1 MDTLPFTTGFTKTNG
16 TGTDNSTATDQ
27 ATLRP
32 PEPSW
37 RVRDDSD
44 PLSATTVALNRHHLA
59 IARAV
64 TPDRSEVVADVVS
77 RLAVRMGIRESRAL
91 AYVLVGFLLED
102 YPRVAQYVDQGHL
115 SFEHVRALAD
125 CLECVPEEH
134 RSGVEEDI
142 LLKLQPR
149 RPNQA
154 TPTVARLRQIARQVI
169 NQHHPP
175 ARPKEDEPLPPG
187 PPPDVQEPELN
198 WNPSAADVTD
208 FYLRLNKADS
218 AELTQIIQYVATHE
232 DCPRGEA
239 LMRLVRGQSTAEIT
253 LNIYRP
259 VGGGSEWE
267 EGSIYAAGQW
277 LPAMAGAQWMQR
289 VTHIA
294 APGYEKCDGYQPT
307 PSIRASVIG
316 RDEHCRFPGCDVPAE
331 RCDLDHVHRWDHEAP
346 HGGASE
352 TSTANLHCLC
362 RKHHR
367 MKTTGQWD
375 VSLHP
380 DGTETWT
387 SHGDGHT
394 VTTEP
399 GGVLGRETFQHFAVR
414 RTRNLENYNIL
425 RKQREDWVGLV
436 ADAARDAAEEGK
448 GLGRIFGYR
457 DIEKISIERARY
469 LASRPDKQQ
478 EAIPF

>member
-1 MDTLPFTTGFTKTNG
+1 M
-16 TGTDNSTATDQ
+16 
-27 ATLRP
+27 
-32 PEPSW
+32 
-37 RVRDDSD
+37 
-44 PLSATTVALNRHHLA
+44 
-59 IARAV
+59 
-64 TPDRSEVVADVVS
+64 
-77 RLAVRMGIRESRAL
+77 
-91 AYVLVGFLLED
+91 
-102 YPRVAQYVDQGHL
+102 
-115 SFEHVRALAD
+115 
-125 CLECVPEEH
+125 
-134 RSGVEEDI
+134 
-142 LLKLQPR
+142 
-149 RPNQA
+149 
-154 TPTVARLRQIARQVI
+154 
-169 NQHHPP
+169 
-175 ARPKEDEPLPPG
+175 
-187 PPPDVQEPELN
+187 
-198 WNPSAADVTD
+198 
-208 FYLRLNKADS
+208 
-218 AELTQIIQYVATHE
+218 
-232 DCPRGEA
+232 
-239 LMRLVRGQSTAEIT
+239 
-253 LNIYRP
+253 
-259 VGGGSEWE
+259 
-267 EGSIYAAGQW
+267 
-277 LPAMAGAQWMQR
+277 
-289 VTHIA
+289 
-294 APGYEKCDGYQPT
+294 
-307 PSIRASVIG
+307 IG